1 MLEVELQSL
10 KAEVALL
17 REAINSL
24 TATMIGAAHAALP
37 TTPVTPVASPATEP
51 EGIQPAEAPA
61 PSPVTVESLQ
71 EFCTTLVRKDQGL
84 KSQIKQIIAS
94 FDGAKVISKVPSDRL
109 PELKAAL
116 EALQ

>member
-10 KAEVALL
+10 RTEVTAL

-24 TATMIGAAHAALP
+24 TATMIGVGHAALP
-37 TTPVTPVASPATEP
+37 TTPITPVVPPTTEP
-51 EGIQPAEAPA
+51 EGIQPVETPAPA
-61 PSPVTVESLQ
+61 PVTVESLQ
-71 EFCTTLVRKDQGL
+71 EFCTSLVRKDQGL

-94 FDGAKVISKVPSDRL
+94 FDGAKVISKVPTDRL

>member
-10 KAEVALL
+10 RTEVTAL

-24 TATMIGAAHAALP
+24 TATMIGMAHAALP
-37 TTPVTPVASPATEP
+37 TTPVAPPVTEP
-51 EGIQPAEAPA
+51 EGIQPVEAPA
-61 PSPVTVESLQ
+61 PAPVTVESLQ
-71 EFCTTLVRKDQGL
+71 EFCTALVRKDQGL

-94 FDGAKVISKVPSDRL
+94 FDGAKVISKVPTDRL